1 MRYKRYKIPGILVL
15 LDKNLYLKNTTIE
28 FLFPGSL
35 CCFYYPLFLFLCSMI
50 DRSTRSFSSAFHRK
64 NRFNAPLM
72 FQRFRASTLIPMVL
86 NRISLKDFRVTPSP
100 LSLSLSL
107 SHPFSI
113 HHLNNSIFFE
123 QPVHCIEFKVD
134 VVELF

>member
-1 MRYKRYKIPGILVL
+1 MIQKKCLEKEVRNFNAIQAVQNSSSIGSFGT
-15 LDKNLYLKNTTIE
+15 KNLYLKNTTME
-28 FLFPGSL
+28 FLFLDSL

-64 NRFNAPLM
+64 NHFNAPLM

-86 NRISLKDFRVTPSP
+86 NRTSLKDSRVTSS
-100 LSLSLSL
+100 SLSLSL

-113 HHLNNSIFFE
+113 HHLNNSIF
-123 QPVHCIEFKVD
+123 
-134 VVELF
+134 